1 MSSITY
7 PSSIPTAT
15 LRTDASTST
24 RPIEPARPSLL
35 SSIMTTPYLPWAT
48 SAVLLA
54 SVPPCVKA
62 PLGFPHLVQLPLFA
76 LIFGGSGYMIR
87 TGDPYNG
94 AGTTTGKFHHDRRP
108 LSPEQPTW
116 SLTYLF
122 FHGRKALASRK
133 PIPILLAST
142 MATQALVAGGFYWSS
157 DEDGEEERTG
167 SGKFGVV

>member
-24 RPIEPARPSLL
+24 GPIEPARPSLL

-94 AGTTTGKFHHDRRP
+94 AGTTTA
-108 LSPEQPTW
+108 W